1 MRILGWIIA
10 AVAALILV
18 AFSVANRSGVTISF
32 APLPFT
38 LDGPLFAVGLAAL
51 AFGLLAGT
59 LAKMVAGSPH
69 RRVARERLHRLR
81 ALEREVA
88 DLRAERDR
96 LRGVGTSVARG
107 GASLPAGPTKDAA

>member
-1 MRILGWIIA
+1 MRILGWIVA

-18 AFSVANRSGVTISF
+18 AFSVANRGGITVSF

-38 LDGPLFAVGLAAL
+38 LDVPVFAVGLAAL
-51 AFGLLAGT
+51 AVGLLAGA
-59 LAKMVAGSPH
+59 LAKMVVANPQ
-69 RRVARERLHRLR
+69 RRVARERLHRIK

-96 LRGVGTSVARG
+96 TRSAGASAARG
-107 GASLPAGPTKDAA
+107 GAPLPAGPTKDAA